1 MASREKKQP
10 EKREDSSL
18 SEIMERFKAHP
29 FLFGGT
35 VVVLVIT
42 IIAFVFLPMPGLS
55 TQGRGNGQDLVFGYY
70 NKVPIRYARDNYL
83 AQAYQGISQQ
93 YQSQMPASDD
103 PNYNNA
109 MAFIWSQAFQ
119 AAVVHQGILDEVK
132 TAGYIVPDPVVDRQ
146 VAQMPQFQ
154 ENGRFSASKYRA
166 MDNASRMSLW
176 RQVQESLEVECYS
189 SDLQNIGTSSKE
201 ISFIS
206 SMASPRR
213 TFDAAVFPFSSYPD
227 SQVIAYAQE
236 NSGLFRQ
243 IHLSRITV
251 TSGEREAQQ
260 VLDMVK
266 NGNTAFEEAAKT
278 NSQDSYADK
287 GGDMG
292 IQMAFELNNVISDD
306 KTREQV
312 VTLAKG
318 SLSDLVKVTEGWAF
332 FRAEDTARPADTGD
346 ASQVTKIRNYI
357 MTYSRG
363 RAEDWLT
370 AQAQAFS
377 AQVKDKGFDD
387 AATAGNITK
396 RNFGPI
402 SLNYG
407 NMALFPSVAS
417 AGVPELANAG
427 TNEFFWKAAFT
438 TALNTTSTP
447 IVVGDNVLVLYPLEE
462 SAADSNET
470 QMIENYYPYYIS
482 QGTER
487 SYQSYFMSSS
497 KLDDFSYQTI
507 ARLLAP
513 NPNQPKQT
521 NQTNQTQKPAQTN
534 QTNQTKQ

>member
-10 EKREDSSL
+10 EKRADSSL

-42 IIAFVFLPMPGLS
+42 IIAFVFLPMPGLA
-55 TQGRGNGQDLVFGYY
+55 TQGRGNGQELVFGYY

-83 AQAYQGISQQ
+83 AQAYQSISQQ
-93 YQSQMPASDD
+93 YQSQMPSSDD

-109 MAFIWSQAFQ
+109 MAWIWSQAFA

-132 TAGYIVPDPVVDRQ
+132 TAGYIVPDNVVDRQ
-146 VAQMPQFQ
+146 VAEMPQFQ
-154 ENGRFSASKYRA
+154 ENGRFSVSKYRA

-176 RQVQESLEVECYS
+176 RQVQDSLAVDCYS
-189 SDLQNIGTSSKE
+189 SDLASIGTSTKE

-213 TFDAAVFPFSSYPD
+213 TFDLAVFPFSSYPD
-227 SQVIAYAQE
+227 SEVLAYAQ
-236 NSGLFRQ
+236 NNPDLFKV
-243 IHLSRITV
+243 IHLSMITV
-251 TSGEREAQQ
+251 TSSEREAQQ
-260 VLDMVK
+260 VLAMVK
-266 NGNTAFEEAAKT
+266 SGGSTFEEAAKT

-287 GGDMG
+287 SGDMG
-292 IQMAFELNNVISDD
+292 IQMAFELSNVISDD
-306 KTREQV
+306 KTRAQIV
-312 VTLAKG
+312 NLSRG
-318 SLSDLVKVTEGWAF
+318 DLSDLVKVSAGWAF
-332 FRAEDTARPADTGD
+332 FRAEEAARPADTGD
-346 ASQVTKIRNYI
+346 ASQKDKIRNYI

-363 RAEDWLT
+363 NAEDWLT
-370 AQAQAFS
+370 AQAQTFS

-387 AATAGNITK
+387 AAAEGNITK

-438 TALNTTSTP
+438 TALNTPSTP
-447 IVVGDNVLVLYPLEE
+447 VVVGDNVLVLYPLEE

-470 QMIENYYPYYIS
+470 QMIENYYPYYMS
-482 QGTER
+482 QGTEQ
-487 SYQSYFMSSS
+487 SYQSYFMSSN
-497 KLDDFSYQTI
+497 KLNDFSYQTI
-507 ARLLAP
+507 SNLLRP
-513 NPNQPKQT
+513 NPNQPKQ
-521 NQTNQTQKPAQTN
+521 Q
-534 QTNQTKQ
+534 